1 MFVEVKHVYNCN
13 LYNLILH
20 KYSHHIDNIYIVVL
34 NIYANIVFILTN
46 PAKVAKLYIQLAV
59 MDNPPVNMPMG
70 SDSVD
75 GIRQICANTVKAMDE
90 IRPLAATTDY

>member
-20 KYSHHIDNIYIVVL
+20 KYLFCGI
-34 NIYANIVFILTN
+34 
-46 PAKVAKLYIQLAV
+46 KKRQEK
-59 MDNPPVNMPMG
+59 MENPPVNMPMG

>member
-20 KYSHHIDNIYIVVL
+20 KYSPPHIYIYIVVL

-46 PAKVAKLYIQLAV
+46 NECERFYIVFIL
-59 MDNPPVNMPMG
+59 
-70 SDSVD
+70 
-75 GIRQICANTVKAMDE
+75 IT
-90 IRPLAATTDY
+90 

>member
-1 MFVEVKHVYNCN
+1 MFVEVKDEYD
-13 LYNLILH
+13 YNLILH
-20 KYSHHIDNIYIVVL
+20 KYSPPHIYIYIVVL

-59 MDNPPVNMPMG
+59 MENPPVNMPMG